1 MLCIKHPVSFLF
13 LLTLPRWNDVPEAS
27 PQHWNIQV
35 YLKATII
42 LNWCWCTMAVV
53 QCFIPNKPV
62 FQVVIFLKNL
72 HLLETQFF
80 SASLLQS
87 VTVSGSVLQ
96 SVTVSGSWVVVRAVC
111 GSLLQSLA
119 IMTICGNQWQSVAVN
134 WQSLLIC
141 ISLSAAG
148 AKANCALPR
157 SYVSLL

>member
-1 MLCIKHPVSFLF
+1 M
-13 LLTLPRWNDVPEAS
+13 
-27 PQHWNIQV
+27 
-35 YLKATII
+35 
-42 LNWCWCTMAVV
+42 
-53 QCFIPNKPV
+53 
-62 FQVVIFLKNL
+62 VIFFKIL
-72 HLLETQFF
+72 HLLETLGNLWQIFAIF

-148 AKANCALPR
+148 AKANCARPTILC
-157 SYVSLL
+157 

>member
-1 MLCIKHPVSFLF
+1 M
-13 LLTLPRWNDVPEAS
+13 
-27 PQHWNIQV
+27 
-35 YLKATII
+35 
-42 LNWCWCTMAVV
+42 
-53 QCFIPNKPV
+53 
-62 FQVVIFLKNL
+62 VIFLKIL
-72 HLLETQFF
+72 HLLETLGNLWQIFAIF

-96 SVTVSGSWVVVRAVC
+96 SVTVSGNWVVVRAVC

-148 AKANCALPR
+148 AKANCALPTI
-157 SYVSLL
+157 LC

>member
-1 MLCIKHPVSFLF
+1 MVTNGNKWQLLATLVTNGDFFL
-13 LLTLPRWNDVPEAS
+13 
-27 PQHWNIQV
+27 I
-35 YLKATII
+35 
-42 LNWCWCTMAVV
+42 
-53 QCFIPNKPV
+53 
-62 FQVVIFLKNL
+62 L
-72 HLLETQFF
+72 HLLETLGNLWQIFAIF
-80 SASLLQS
+80 SVSLLQS

-148 AKANCALPR
+148 AKANCALDPMLAFSR
-157 SYVSLL
+157 TFSISRNSQTP